1 MLKISNFT
9 LLSACVGLITSLIS
23 LSALTTGAIAQV
35 PIETDT
41 NPTTPSSPR
50 IPSNFPNR
58 PIPNSPS
65 TLPRTT
71 IPNSPPPSTLP
82 RTSTDNRIS
91 TEQRFSCQIQN
102 GRPTVMYQPKS
113 QQGQFFPWAVP
124 SVMGGG
130 WSSER
135 RCNEI
140 ARRLEQYRPDG
151 LLEMQ
156 TGMENGLNVVCATTD
171 RNPNCRIVL
180 TVPEGRNPTTIRDQV
195 FGNLATAD
203 SGQATVGVNTFV
215 EGNRSSLGGLL
226 SRSNFN
232 RRSNGIELKPFL
244 DTNDGGT
251 GANLGAGIP
260 ARSNGLRFR
269 PNNF

>member
-1 MLKISNFT
+1 MLKTLNFA
-9 LLSACVGLITSLIS
+9 LLACGSCVILTSLTVLTS
-23 LSALTTGAIAQV
+23 LTSGAIAQV

-50 IPSNFPNR
+50 TFPSR
-58 PIPNSPS
+58 
-65 TLPRTT
+65 T

-82 RTSTDNRIS
+82 RTSSDNRIS

-135 RCNEI
+135 RCSEI

-195 FGNLATAD
+195 FGNLTTAD

-232 RRSNGIELKPFL
+232 RPRSTGIELKPFL
-244 DTNDGGT
+244 DANDGGT
-251 GANLGAGIP
+251 GANLGGGIP
-260 ARSNGLRFR
+260 ARGNGLRFR